1 MREATEFRPKP
12 MVMIGSHPILWH
24 IMKYYNV
31 FGVKDFVLCLGY
43 RGDIIRDF
51 FINYRNYS
59 SDIEVDL
66 QTGDTTILRGEE
78 IDWRVRLIETGID
91 TMTGARLKI
100 ASRYVEGDSCYV
112 TYGDGLST
120 VDLKC
125 LHAFHRQSGKPVTV
139 TAVHP
144 PSRFGELQ
152 IGEGVA
158 RSFREKPQTS
168 DGWINGGF
176 MVFETAQLH
185 RLRDGDELSLEA
197 DVLGDLSA
205 RGELAVFPHEGFWQ
219 CMDTQREST
228 QLNELWA
235 GGAAPW
241 KVW

>member
-12 MVMIGSHPILWH
+12 MVMIGDHPILWH
-24 IMKYYNV
+24 IMKYYSV

-43 RGDIIRDF
+43 RGDVIRDF

-66 QTGDTTILRGEE
+66 RSGDTTILRGEK
-78 IDWRVRLIETGID
+78 IDWRVRLVETGID

-100 ASRYVEGDSCYV
+100 ASRHVEDDACYV

-120 VDLKC
+120 VDLKR

-144 PSRFGELQ
+144 PSRFGEMQ
-152 IGEGVA
+152 IDGEVA

-168 DGWINGGF
+168 EGWINGGF
-176 MVFETAQLH
+176 MVFETEQLR
-185 RLRDGDELSLEA
+185 RLPDGDDLSLEA
-197 DVLGDLSA
+197 HVLSDLSA